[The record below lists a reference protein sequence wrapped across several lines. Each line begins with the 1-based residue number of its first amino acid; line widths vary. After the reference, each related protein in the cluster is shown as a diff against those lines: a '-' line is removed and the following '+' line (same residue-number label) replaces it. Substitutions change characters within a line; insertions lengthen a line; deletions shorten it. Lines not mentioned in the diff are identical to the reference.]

1 MITALYVRYKHIMP
15 GGFLTKSYGQDTGML
30 NNFYFKFIARFT
42 GGKLVCSNY
51 FSRSRWRLPLKKYR
65 SRANIFGKID
75 SSLLLRDYSYQSD
88 QGTFLVSSLEEF
100 TKQLN
105 KYVRI
110 DCTHIVLGY
119 NTLLNG
125 RARRIQFMS
134 GSFAI
139 KKNTVKLD
147 YNEVLGLNG

>member
-1 MITALYVRYKHIMP
+1 M
-15 GGFLTKSYGQDTGML
+15 
-30 NNFYFKFIARFT
+30 
-42 GGKLVCSNY
+42 
-51 FSRSRWRLPLKKYR
+51 
-65 SRANIFGKID
+65 
-75 SSLLLRDYSYQSD
+75 RDYSYQGD

-105 KYVRI
+105 KYVR
-110 DCTHIVLGY
+110 HIVLGY
-119 NTLLNG
+119 NTILNG

-139 KKNTVKLD
+139 KKNTVKLG

>member
-1 MITALYVRYKHIMP
+1 M
-15 GGFLTKSYGQDTGML
+15 
-30 NNFYFKFIARFT
+30 
-42 GGKLVCSNY
+42 
-51 FSRSRWRLPLKKYR
+51 
-65 SRANIFGKID
+65 
-75 SSLLLRDYSYQSD
+75 RDYSYQGD

-110 DCTHIVLGY
+110 ECTHIVLGY

-139 KKNTVKLD
+139 KKNTVKLG